1 MADTQAYVEVL
12 RAEVSRAEDRVER
25 VSAQLADTQA
35 YVEVLRAEVEK
46 ARAQVEKARAE
57 VEQQATRAQETLDGL
72 WDTQAYVAVLK
83 DHLTSSERARASQDA
98 LLEQARAEAAVDR
111 AWARRAATGA
121 GALATRIDEVRRARR
136 HRVLA
141 RALRPVDRMRG
152 RPAPAWVAPIGLELI
167 EESGLFDADHYLA
180 ANPDVAAAG
189 MDAWDHYRRAGNAE
203 LRAPNPLL
211 DPRDYLRRFPAADLV
226 DADPVRDHLAAGAY
240 LGRDPHPLFDSR
252 WYLASNPD
260 VVEAGMNPLAH
271 YLLAGAVEG
280 RDPHPLFD
288 ARWYLAQ
295 HPEVAESGIN
305 PLVHYLTVGAARGDD
320 PHPLFRS
327 AYYRQANPDVVAA
340 GMNPLVHYVL
350 AGSAE
355 GRRPHPDFDPAWYR
369 TQHGDLIPAGLDP
382 LAHYVRTGWRLG
394 LAPHAGWV
402 PPAGPIDQC
411 PLLGAPASEP
421 AGTGGTV
428 VGTAPVQGPLARDL
442 ATRATIPATH
452 PPAARPVKVVSFYL
466 PQFHPIPEN
475 DQWWGQGFTEWTN
488 VRRGTPVFEGHVQPH
503 VPGDLGYYD
512 LIDDAG
518 VMQPAGPDGPR
529 PRRGCVLLLR
539 LLVRRHAPAGEAGR
553 AVPGR
558 PEHRHRVL
566 RLLGQRELDPHVGR
580 GHHHRPGRAGPLPG
594 RRRRLH
600 RRHAPGPA
608 RPARRAGRW
617 PAAAAGVPPRPAARR
632 RRDRRPVPRTLP
644 RAGPRGDRPG
654 LRARVRDAEPAS
666 IGFDFS
672 VEFPPANSGISAI
685 TEQWPTHD
693 GFEGTIYDLGQVAAR
708 PDLLPAEPGLWRG
721 VCPSWDNTAR
731 RPETGAVMVGSTP
744 QLFRGWV
751 HRAGADTLARF
762 EDPSERL
769 VWVNAWNEW
778 AEGAHIE
785 PDVEF
790 GYQWLHAVRDAQE
803 ALAGVTTG
811 TGPGVVVVVHDLH
824 RHGAQLLSLAMAS
837 WVARVGLRV
846 EVVALGEGAL
856 ADEFAAVAPLHRVDD
871 HDGAAMAR
879 LAEDLRDRGFTTALC
894 NSSVT
899 GRFAAALVAA
909 GVHVTGLVH
918 ELPDILAAEQR
929 GPRAAA
935 MAASVDRLV
944 FPADLVRERFPYP
957 VHEGAEVVIAAQGLN
972 AALPDLGTHE
982 SSQEL
987 RQSLGL
993 PTDARIV
1000 LGVGFADLRKGFDL
1014 FCRAVA
1020 RMVADEGDAPVYG
1033 VWAGTVDTSTPA
1045 ITAAAREVAAGRLIT
1060 TGFVRDVDRY
1070 YRGADVLAL
1079 TSREDPFPSVA
1090 LEALAAGLPVVAFDG
1105 ATGLGELLALAGCAT
1120 VPAGDVE
1127 ALADACAAAVV
1138 AEEDRASAQGRRELV
1153 LSRHNFHRYMMDL
1166 LAATPAALPRVSV
1179 VIPNY
1184 NYAHYLPERIT
1195 QVCAQT
1201 LPPYEVIVLDD
1212 ASTDDSVE
1220 VARAALAA
1228 VAVPTRLVVNGAN
1241 TGQPAAQWRTGA
1253 QVATGDLVWIA
1264 EADDVADPGF
1274 LAEVC
1279 PPFRQPEVVLSYCQS
1294 RQVDQEGRV
1303 MAGDYLQYTDE
1314 LARDHTR
1321 RHVLPG
1327 HEEITDC
1334 LSVKNSIPNVS
1345 AVVMRREPLLAAFD
1359 AAGGEVQTLR
1369 YAGDWLLYVH
1379 LLAQGSVAFSPR
1391 ALNDHR
1397 RHAGSVIGSGD
1408 AAAHVAQIER
1418 VQAVAAGV
1426 DGVRA
1431 DRAAQSRWVADAR
1444 LALGLE

>member
-1 MADTQAYVEVL
+1 M
-12 RAEVSRAEDRVER
+12 RP
-25 VSAQLADTQA
+25 
-35 YVEVLRAEVEK
+35 
-46 ARAQVEKARAE
+46 
-57 VEQQATRAQETLDGL
+57 
-72 WDTQAYVAVLK
+72 
-83 DHLTSSERARASQDA
+83 
-98 LLEQARAEAAVDR
+98 
-111 AWARRAATGA
+111 AAT
-121 GALATRIDEVRRARR
+121 TRTRC
-136 HRVLA
+136 
-141 RALRPVDRMRG
+141 
-152 RPAPAWVAPIGLELI
+152 
-167 EESGLFDADHYLA
+167 SG
-180 ANPDVAAAG
+180 
-189 MDAWDHYRRAGNAE
+189 
-203 LRAPNPLL
+203 
-211 DPRDYLRRFPAADLV
+211 PR
-226 DADPVRDHLAAGAY
+226 
-240 LGRDPHPLFDSR
+240 
-252 WYLASNPD
+252 
-260 VVEAGMNPLAH
+260 
-271 YLLAGAVEG
+271 
-280 RDPHPLFD
+280 
-288 ARWYLAQ
+288 
-295 HPEVAESGIN
+295 
-305 PLVHYLTVGAARGDD
+305 
-320 PHPLFRS
+320 
-327 AYYRQANPDVVAA
+327 YYRQANPDVVAA

-488 VRRGTPVFEGHVQPH
+488 VRRGTPVYEGHVQPH

-518 VMQPAGPDGPR
+518 VMHRQARMARDHGVDAFCFYVYWFAGTRLLEKPVERFLADPSIDIEFCVCWANENWTRTWDGDTTTGLAVQDHSPADDVAFIDAMLPALRDPR
-529 PRRGCVLLLR
+529 AVRVGGRPLLLVYR
-539 LLVRRHAPAGEAGR
+539 PDLLP
-553 AVPGR
+553 
-558 PEHRHRVL
+558 
-566 RLLGQRELDPHVGR
+566 D
-580 GHHHRPGRAGPLPG
+580 
-594 RRRRLH
+594 
-600 RRHAPGPA
+600 
-608 RPARRAGRW
+608 
-617 PAAAAGVPPRPAARR
+617 AAATA
-632 RRDRRPVPRTLP
+632 DRF
-644 RAGPRGDRPG
+644 
-654 LRARVRDAEPAS
+654 RARCREQGLGEIALAYVRGFATPEPAS

-751 HRAGADTLARF
+751 HRAGVDTLARF
-762 EDPSERL
+762 EDPSERF

-778 AEGAHIE
+778 AEGAHLE

-811 TGPGVVVVVHDLH
+811 TGPGVVVVAHDLH